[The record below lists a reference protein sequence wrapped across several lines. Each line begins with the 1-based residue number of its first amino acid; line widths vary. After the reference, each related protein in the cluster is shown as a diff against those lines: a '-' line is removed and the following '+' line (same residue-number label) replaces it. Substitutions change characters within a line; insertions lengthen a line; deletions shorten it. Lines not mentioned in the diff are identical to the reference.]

1 MQTIE
6 QIENT
11 VREIL
16 LAGGLPEREVKPEA
30 RVDDLG
36 DLISVDVVV
45 SDAADVRSAREALEQ
60 SLHSP
65 EVYLSVRSVWR
76 ILEIGAAQIAYGENG
91 SPRAAILVPV
101 TMESGSTRCLV
112 TVSITKLAEMSFER
126 ILGQSPD
133 PRTIAGLVIEAKVKL
148 GGSSAWNPETQ
159 SWLEVT
165 SSDVADLS
173 RTLRKLA

>member
-6 QIENT
+6 QVENT

-16 LAGGLPEREVKPEA
+16 LGGGLPDRVLMSKT

-36 DLISVDVVV
+36 DLISVDVVLA
-45 SDAADVRSAREALEQ
+45 DAADVHGAREALEQ

-65 EVYLSVRSVWR
+65 DVYISVRSVWR
-76 ILEIGAAQIAYGENG
+76 ILEIGATQIAYGENG

-101 TMESGSTRCLV
+101 TMESGSTKCLV

-133 PRTIAGLVIEAKVKL
+133 PQTIARLVIEAKLKL
-148 GGSSAWNPETQ
+148 GGSSAWNPETE

-165 SSDVADLS
+165 SANVADLS
-173 RTLRKLA
+173 RSLRKPA